1 MKNARTKHL
10 DFIIGDMVALGLAQF
25 LMVLMNQD
33 KLNPVLYMYYVQ
45 LGLLLVII
53 TLSVAFLTDGY
64 RNILYRGYLKEFI
77 AVTHQ
82 MTIIFATEVICLFSF
97 RLIGLFSRLVL
108 FATFFVG
115 ILFMYAERLLT
126 KNYLRRKFR
135 NIKYAR
141 TIMVNATEQQAG
153 ILIRQLSSRVL
164 TIFEIQGV
172 AVTDR
177 GMKGQMIEGVPVRFH
192 G

>member
-10 DFIIGDMVALGLAQF
+10 DFIIGDMVALGLARF

-77 AVTHQ
+77 AVIH
-82 MTIIFATEVICLFSF
+82 
-97 RLIGLFSRLVL
+97 
-108 FATFFVG
+108 
-115 ILFMYAERLLT
+115 
-126 KNYLRRKFR
+126 
-135 NIKYAR
+135 
-141 TIMVNATEQQAG
+141 
-153 ILIRQLSSRVL
+153 
-164 TIFEIQGV
+164 
-172 AVTDR
+172 
-177 GMKGQMIEGVPVRFH
+177 
-192 G
+192 

>member
-10 DFIIGDMVALGLAQF
+10 DFIIGDMVALGLARF

-77 AVTHQ
+77 AVIHQ
-82 MTIIFATEVICLFSF
+82 MTIIFATEVICNRTAGRRLSWLNTFCPSEWWYISIWSSF
-97 RLIGLFSRLVL
+97 CRIFPGKHWSGL
-108 FATFFVG
+108 AT
-115 ILFMYAERLLT
+115 
-126 KNYLRRKFR
+126 
-135 NIKYAR
+135 
-141 TIMVNATEQQAG
+141 
-153 ILIRQLSSRVL
+153 
-164 TIFEIQGV
+164 
-172 AVTDR
+172 
-177 GMKGQMIEGVPVRFH
+177 
-192 G
+192 

>member
-53 TLSVAFLTDGY
+53 
-64 RNILYRGYLKEFI
+64 
-77 AVTHQ
+77 
-82 MTIIFATEVICLFSF
+82 FATEVICLFSF
-97 RLIGLFSRLVL
+97 HLIGLFSRLVL

-115 ILFMYAERLLT
+115 ILFMYAERLLI
-126 KNYLRRKFR
+126 KNCLRRKFR

-141 TIMVNATEQQAG
+141 TIMVIATEQQAG
-153 ILIRQLSSRVL
+153 
-164 TIFEIQGV
+164 G
-172 AVTDR
+172 
-177 GMKGQMIEGVPVRFH
+177 
-192 G
+192 